1 MNRPRAHSAHAR
13 RMLDSA
19 RVGRSPSRS
28 LTHSLT
34 RTLMRAR
41 MRALMV
47 VTVAASPW
55 RALPAQAVEAV
66 ANGRREA
73 MLTVARD
80 IMRAARYCAL
90 ITRDAAAGASA
101 RTIDP
106 APPDSAM
113 VVRFVTNPRSRK
125 VKQLAVDSR
134 VALYYFDASAQRY
147 ATLYGRA
154 RVIRDPAE
162 KARRWY
168 EGWTPFYPQRE
179 RDATLY
185 EVVPERIELVSPGDS
200 VVGDSVSWATP
211 TIRFPARRARP

>member
-1 MNRPRAHSAHAR
+1 MR
-13 RMLDSA
+13 RS
-19 RVGRSPSRS
+19 
-28 LTHSLT
+28 
-34 RTLMRAR
+34 RAR
-41 MRALMV
+41 GEGALAVHALGAIRRSIFAALV
-47 VTVAASPW
+47 VAATIGASPW
-55 RALPAQAVEAV
+55 RPLHAQAVDSS
-66 ANGRREA
+66 ANARRDA
-73 MLTVARD
+73 MLHVARD
-80 IMRAARYCAL
+80 IMRAARFCAL
-90 ITRDAAAGASA
+90 ITGDASLGSSA

-125 VKQLAVDSR
+125 VKQLAVDAR

-154 RVIRDPAE
+154 RAIRDPGE

-185 EVVPERIELVSPGDS
+185 EVIPERIELVSPGDS
-200 VVGDSVSWATP
+200 VIGDSVSWATP
-211 TIRFPARRARP
+211 TIRFPARRVRR

>member
-1 MNRPRAHSAHAR
+1 LSQRRACLPGAR
-13 RMLDSA
+13 RRLDRGSV
-19 RVGRSPSRS
+19 R
-28 LTHSLT
+28 
-34 RTLMRAR
+34 RTL
-41 MRALMV
+41 LI
-47 VTVAASPW
+47 AATLIAVMPTTPW
-55 RALPAQAVEAV
+55 RTLRAQSVDSNAS
-66 ANGRREA
+66 GTRDA
-73 MLTVARD
+73 MVRVARD
-80 IMRAARYCAL
+80 IMRAARFCAL
-90 ITRDAAAGASA
+90 VTRDATTGSSA

-125 VKQLAVDSR
+125 VKQLAVDPR

-154 RVIRDPAE
+154 RAIRDPAE

-200 VVGDSVSWATP
+200 VVGDAVSWATP
-211 TIRFPARRARP
+211 TIRFPARRTRR